1 MDKTQEQKIK
11 DEYIADAALEAK
23 IREDKVKAYKVKD
36 IYMEEAARGTR
47 MLYERGFSPDG
58 DNGDVSVKDPETGY
72 VYISASPVPVDYRN
86 LGEYRASDMCVVDLD
101 GNRITTWSRPTIE
114 MPMHIAIL
122 KARPD
127 ANAVVHTHGDWSS
140 VFSIS
145 GKNIPLTLAEH
156 YAHLGPGE
164 VVCADYGKAGSFELA
179 EVIVKAMG
187 KNNAALMRNHGA
199 VVVGRTLDEAFTNA
213 QFLESIAQKTLFA
226 LLLGGLTPMKPE
238 DVLDDWMYS

>member
-1 MDKTQEQKIK
+1 MDKAQEKKIK
-11 DEYIADAALEAK
+11 DLYIQEAK
-23 IREDKVKAYKVKD
+23 LENKIFADKAKAHKVKD

-58 DNGDVSVKDPETGY
+58 DNGDVSVRDPETGY
-72 VYISASPVPVDYRN
+72 IYISASPVPVDYRN
-86 LGEYRASDMCVVDLD
+86 LGEYRASDMCVVDID

-140 VFSIS
+140 VFSIT
-145 GKNIPLTLAEH
+145 GKNIPLVLAEH

-164 VVCADYGKAGSFELA
+164 IICAEYGKAGSFELA
-179 EVIVKAMG
+179 EYIVNAMG

-199 VVVGRTLDEAFTNA
+199 VVVGKTLDQAFTNA
-213 QFLESIAQKTLFA
+213 QFLESIAQKTLFS
-226 LLLGGLTPMKPE
+226 LLLGGLTPMKPDE
-238 DVLDDWMYS
+238 VLDDWMYL